1 MFFMEL
7 RLILVFLVS
16 LTVTWLTIP
25 WLIVFLKK
33 LKYGQSISE
42 YSLEEHKA
50 KTGTPTMGG
59 IAFVVIPVILFLVFF
74 FDVMDTNGWLLI
86 FSYVGYAMIGFWDD
100 VKIIIEKKNDGLPA
114 GFKFML
120 QIVLAAIF
128 YYFYKDIASSS
139 LVIPLLNWSLSLGWL
154 YGALVFFMLVG
165 ASNAVNLTDG
175 MDGLAAGTSFLAL
188 IPFIIFAYT
197 QSATTVAGF
206 ALAVLG
212 SLLAYLRY
220 NIYPAKIFMGDTG
233 SLPLGALLATMA
245 ILLKQEVLLV
255 LIGGVFV
262 YETLCVIIQIG
273 SVKLRKKRVFKYT
286 PIHYSFVLSGWK
298 EVRVVHFFWMLGF
311 IFALI
316 GVLIGNL

>member
-1 MFFMEL
+1 MEL
-7 RLILVFLVS
+7 RLILVFSVS
-16 LTVTWLTIP
+16 LIVTWLTIP

-59 IAFVVIPVILFLVFF
+59 IAFVVIPVVLFLVFF

-86 FSYVGYAMIGFWDD
+86 LSYIGYALIGFWDD

-114 GFKFML
+114 GFKFFL
-120 QIVLAAIF
+120 QIILAAIF

-139 LVIPLLNWSLSLGWL
+139 LVIPLVNWNLSLGWL

-188 IPFIIFAYT
+188 IPFIFFAIT
-197 QSATTVAGF
+197 QSAMTIAGF
-206 ALAVLG
+206 SLAVLG
-212 SLLAYLRY
+212 SLVAYLRY

-311 IFALI
+311 IFALM
-316 GVLIGNL
+316 GMLIGNL

>member
-1 MFFMEL
+1 MEL
-7 RLILVFLVS
+7 RLILVFFAS

-25 WLIVFLKK
+25 WLIGFLKK

-42 YSLEEHKA
+42 YSLDEHKA

-59 IAFVVIPVILFLVFF
+59 IAFVVIPVIMFFIFF
-74 FDVMDTNGWLLI
+74 FDVIDANVWLLI
-86 FSYVGYAMIGFWDD
+86 FSYLGYALIGFWDD
-100 VKIIIEKKNDGLPA
+100 IKIIIEKKNDGLPA
-114 GFKFML
+114 KFKFLL
-120 QIVLAAIF
+120 QVILALIF
-128 YYFYKDIASSS
+128 YFFYKDIASSS
-139 LVIPLLNWSLSLGWL
+139 IVIPVVNWTLTLGWL
-154 YGALVFFMLVG
+154 YAGLVFFMLVG

-188 IPFIIFAYT
+188 IPFIFFAVIGKEY
-197 QSATTVAGF
+197 AIAGF

-212 SLLAYLRY
+212 SLLAYLRF
-220 NIYPAKIFMGDTG
+220 NVYPAKIFMGDTG

-273 SVKLRKKRVFKYT
+273 SVKIRKKRVFKYT

-311 IFALI
+311 IFALL
-316 GVLIGNL
+316 GVFVGLL

>member
-1 MFFMEL
+1 MEL
-7 RLILVFLVS
+7 RLILIFFTS
-16 LTVTWLTIP
+16 LIVTWLTIP
-25 WLIVFLKK
+25 WLIRFLKK

-42 YSLEEHKA
+42 YSLDEHKA

-59 IAFVVIPVILFLVFF
+59 IAFVVIPILLFLVFF
-74 FDVMDTNGWLLI
+74 FDIMDTHGWLLI
-86 FSYVGYAMIGFWDD
+86 FSYLGYALIGFWDD

-114 GFKFML
+114 AFKFLL
-120 QIVLAAIF
+120 QGILAFVF

-139 LVIPLLNWSLSLGWL
+139 VVIPIVNLTLSLGWL
-154 YGALVFFMLVG
+154 YAVLLFFMLVG
-165 ASNAVNLTDG
+165 TSNAVNLTDG

-188 IPFIIFAYT
+188 IPFIYFAIT

-212 SLLAYLRY
+212 SLIAYLRF
-220 NIYPAKIFMGDTG
+220 NVYPAKIFMGDTG

-286 PIHYSFVLSGWK
+286 PIHYSFVISGWK

-311 IFALI
+311 IFALL
-316 GVLIGNL
+316 GVFLGSL

>member
-1 MFFMEL
+1 MEL
-7 RLILVFLVS
+7 RLILVFFAS

-25 WLIVFLKK
+25 WLIGFLKK

-42 YSLEEHKA
+42 YSLDEHKA

-59 IAFVVIPVILFLVFF
+59 IAFVVIPVIMFFIFF
-74 FDVMDTNGWLLI
+74 FDVIDANVWLLI
-86 FSYVGYAMIGFWDD
+86 FSYLGYALIGFWDD
-100 VKIIIEKKNDGLPA
+100 IKIIIEKKNDGLPA
-114 GFKFML
+114 KFKFLL
-120 QIVLAAIF
+120 QVILALIF
-128 YYFYKDIASSS
+128 YFFYKDIASSS
-139 LVIPLLNWSLSLGWL
+139 IVIPVVNWTLTLGWL
-154 YGALVFFMLVG
+154 YAGLVFFMLVG

-175 MDGLAAGTSFLAL
+175 MDGLAAGTTFLAL
-188 IPFIIFAYT
+188 IPFIFFAVIGKEY
-197 QSATTVAGF
+197 AIAGF

-212 SLLAYLRY
+212 SLLAYLRF
-220 NIYPAKIFMGDTG
+220 NVYPAKIFMGDTG

-273 SVKLRKKRVFKYT
+273 SVKIRKKRVFKYT

-311 IFALI
+311 IFALL
-316 GVLIGNL
+316 GVFVGLL

>member
-1 MFFMEL
+1 MEL
-7 RLILVFLVS
+7 RLILVFSVS
-16 LTVTWLTIP
+16 LIVTWLTIP

-59 IAFVVIPVILFLVFF
+59 IAFVVIPVVLFLVFF

-86 FSYVGYAMIGFWDD
+86 LSYIGYALIGFWDD

-114 GFKFML
+114 GFKFLL
-120 QIVLAAIF
+120 QIILAAIF

-139 LVIPLLNWSLSLGWL
+139 LVIPLVNWNISLGWL

-188 IPFIIFAYT
+188 IPFIFFAIT
-197 QSATTVAGF
+197 QSAMTIAGF
-206 ALAVLG
+206 SLAVLG
-212 SLLAYLRY
+212 SLVAYLRY

-311 IFALI
+311 IFALM

>member
-1 MFFMEL
+1 MEL
-7 RLILVFLVS
+7 RLILVFSVS
-16 LTVTWLTIP
+16 LIVTWLTIP

-59 IAFVVIPVILFLVFF
+59 IAFVVIPVVLFLVFF
-74 FDVMDTNGWLLI
+74 FDVMDANGWLLI
-86 FSYVGYAMIGFWDD
+86 LSYVGYALIGFWDD

-114 GFKFML
+114 GFKFLL
-120 QIVLAAIF
+120 QIILAAVF

-139 LVIPLLNWSLSLGWL
+139 LLIPLFNWNLSLGWL

-188 IPFIIFAYT
+188 IPFIFFAIS
-197 QSATTVAGF
+197 QSAMTIAGF
-206 ALAVLG
+206 SLAVLG

-311 IFALI
+311 IFALM

>member
-1 MFFMEL
+1 MEL
-7 RLILVFLVS
+7 RLIMIFLAS
-16 LTVTWLTIP
+16 LIVTWLTIP

-59 IAFVVIPVILFLVFF
+59 IAFVVVPVILFLVFF

-86 FSYVGYAMIGFWDD
+86 FSYVGYALIGFWDD

-114 GFKFML
+114 GFKFLL
-120 QIVLAAIF
+120 QIILAGIF

-139 LVIPLLNWSLSLGWL
+139 VVIPLVNWTLSLGWL

-188 IPFIIFAYT
+188 IPFIYFAIT

-206 ALAVLG
+206 SLAVLG
-212 SLLAYLRY
+212 SLVAYLRY

-286 PIHYSFVLSGWK
+286 PIHYSYVLSGWK

-311 IFALI
+311 IFALL

>member
-1 MFFMEL
+1 MEL
-7 RLILVFLVS
+7 RYILIFFAS
-16 LTVTWLTIP
+16 LIVTWLTIP
-25 WLIVFLKK
+25 WLIGFLKK

-42 YSLEEHKA
+42 YSLDEHKA

-59 IAFVVIPVILFLVFF
+59 IAFVVIPVLLFLVFF
-74 FDVMDTNGWLLI
+74 FDVIDINGWLLM
-86 FSYVGYAMIGFWDD
+86 FSYIGYALIGFWDD

-114 GFKFML
+114 AFKFLL
-120 QIVLAAIF
+120 QGILAFVF

-139 LVIPLLNWSLSLGWL
+139 VMIPLVNWTISLGWL
-154 YGALVFFMLVG
+154 YAVLLFFMLVG
-165 ASNAVNLTDG
+165 TSNAVNLTDG

-188 IPFIIFAYT
+188 IPFIYFAIT
-197 QSATTVAGF
+197 QSSTSVAGF

-212 SLLAYLRY
+212 SLIAYLRY
-220 NIYPAKIFMGDTG
+220 NVYPAKIFMGDTG

-273 SVKLRKKRVFKYT
+273 SVKIRKKRVFKYT

-298 EVRVVHFFWMLGF
+298 EVRVVQFFWMLGF
-311 IFALI
+311 IFALLGVFI
-316 GVLIGNL
+316 GSL

>member
-1 MFFMEL
+1 MEL
-7 RLILVFLVS
+7 RLILIFLAS
-16 LTVTWLTIP
+16 LIVTWLTIP

-86 FSYVGYAMIGFWDD
+86 FSYVGYALIGFWDD

-114 GFKFML
+114 GFKFLL
-120 QIVLAAIF
+120 QIILAGIF

-139 LVIPLLNWSLSLGWL
+139 VVIPLVNWSLSLGWL

-188 IPFIIFAYT
+188 IPFIYLAIT

-206 ALAVLG
+206 SLAVLG
-212 SLLAYLRY
+212 SLVAYLRY

-286 PIHYSFVLSGWK
+286 PIHYSYVLSGWK

-311 IFALI
+311 IFALL

>member
-1 MFFMEL
+1 MDL
-7 RLILVFLVS
+7 RLIMIFITS
-16 LTVTWLTIP
+16 LIVTWLTIP

-42 YSLEEHKA
+42 YSLDEHKA

-59 IAFVVIPVILFLVFF
+59 VAFVVIPVILFLIFF
-74 FDVMDTNGWLLI
+74 FEDMDTNGWLLM
-86 FSYVGYAMIGFWDD
+86 FSYVGYALIGFWDD

-114 GFKFML
+114 GFKFLL
-120 QIVLAAIF
+120 QIILAVIF
-128 YYFYKDIASSS
+128 YYIYKDIASSTV
-139 LVIPLLNWSLSLGWL
+139 VIPLVNWTLSLGWL
-154 YGALVFFMLVG
+154 YAVLVFFMLVG

-188 IPFIIFAYT
+188 IPFIYFAIT
-197 QSATTVAGF
+197 QSATSVAGF

-212 SLLAYLRY
+212 SLLAYLRF
-220 NIYPAKIFMGDTG
+220 NVYPARIFMGDTG

-255 LIGGVFV
+255 IIGGVFV

-273 SVKLRKKRVFKYT
+273 SVKLRNKRVFKYT

-298 EVRVVHFFWMLGF
+298 EVRVVHFFWILGF
-311 IFALI
+311 ICAVL
-316 GVLIGNL
+316 GVFLGSL

>member
-1 MFFMEL
+1 MEL
-7 RLILVFLVS
+7 RLILIFFAS
-16 LTVTWLTIP
+16 LIVTWLTIP
-25 WLIVFLKK
+25 WLISFLKK

-42 YSLEEHKA
+42 YSLDEHKA

-59 IAFVVIPVILFLVFF
+59 IAFVIIPILLFLVFF
-74 FDVMDTNGWLLI
+74 FDVMDANGWLLM
-86 FSYVGYAMIGFWDD
+86 FSYVGYALIGFWDD

-114 GFKFML
+114 AFKFLL
-120 QIVLAAIF
+120 QGILAFVF

-139 LVIPLLNWSLSLGWL
+139 VVIPLVNWTVSLGWL
-154 YGALVFFMLVG
+154 YAVLLFFMLVG
-165 ASNAVNLTDG
+165 TSNAVNLTDG

-188 IPFIIFAYT
+188 IPFIYFAIT
-197 QSATTVAGF
+197 QSSTSVAGF

-220 NIYPAKIFMGDTG
+220 NVYPAKIFMGDTG

-273 SVKLRKKRVFKYT
+273 SVKIRKKRVFKYT

-298 EVRVVHFFWMLGF
+298 EVRVVQFFWMLGF
-311 IFALI
+311 FFALLGVFI
-316 GVLIGNL
+316 GSL

>member
-1 MFFMEL
+1 MEL
-7 RLILVFLVS
+7 RLILIFFAS
-16 LTVTWLTIP
+16 LIVTWLTIP
-25 WLIVFLKK
+25 WLISFLKK

-42 YSLEEHKA
+42 YSLDEHKA

-59 IAFVVIPVILFLVFF
+59 IAFVVIPVLLFLVFF
-74 FDVMDTNGWLLI
+74 FDVMDANGWLLM
-86 FSYVGYAMIGFWDD
+86 FSYIGYALIGFWDD

-114 GFKFML
+114 AFKFLL
-120 QIVLAAIF
+120 QGILAFVF

-139 LVIPLLNWSLSLGWL
+139 VVIPLVNWTISLGWL
-154 YGALVFFMLVG
+154 YAVLLFFMLVG
-165 ASNAVNLTDG
+165 TSNAVNLTDG

-188 IPFIIFAYT
+188 IPFIYFAIT
-197 QSATTVAGF
+197 QSSTSVAGF

-220 NIYPAKIFMGDTG
+220 NVYPAKIFMGDTG

-273 SVKLRKKRVFKYT
+273 SVKIRKKRVFKYT

-298 EVRVVHFFWMLGF
+298 EVRVVQFFWMLGF
-311 IFALI
+311 FFALLGIFI
-316 GVLIGNL
+316 GSL

>member
-1 MFFMEL
+1 MEL
-7 RLILVFLVS
+7 RLILIFITS
-16 LTVTWLTIP
+16 LIVTWLTIP
-25 WLIVFLKK
+25 WLIRFLRK

-42 YSLEEHKA
+42 YSLDEHKA

-59 IAFVVIPVILFLVFF
+59 IAFVVIPIGLFLIFF

-86 FSYVGYAMIGFWDD
+86 FSYLGYALIGFWDD

-114 GFKFML
+114 AFKFLL
-120 QIVLAAIF
+120 QGILAFVF

-139 LVIPLLNWSLSLGWL
+139 VVIPIANWTLSLGWL
-154 YGALVFFMLVG
+154 YAVLLFFMLVG
-165 ASNAVNLTDG
+165 TSNAVNLTDG

-188 IPFIIFAYT
+188 IPFIYFAIT

-206 ALAVLG
+206 SLAVLG
-212 SLLAYLRY
+212 SLVAYLRF
-220 NIYPAKIFMGDTG
+220 NVYPAKIFMGDTG

-273 SVKLRKKRVFKYT
+273 SVKIRKKRVFKYT
-286 PIHYSFVLSGWK
+286 PIHYSFVISGWK

-311 IFALI
+311 IFALL
-316 GVLIGNL
+316 GVFLGSL

>member
-1 MFFMEL
+1 MDL
-7 RLILVFLVS
+7 RLILIFFTS
-16 LTVTWLTIP
+16 LIVTWLTIP

-42 YSLEEHKA
+42 YSLDEHKA

-59 IAFVVIPVILFLVFF
+59 IAFVVIPVILFMVFF
-74 FDVMDTNGWLLI
+74 FKDMDTHGWLLV
-86 FSYVGYAMIGFWDD
+86 FSYVGYALIGFWDD

-114 GFKFML
+114 GFKFLL
-120 QIVLAAIF
+120 QIILAVIF
-128 YYFYKDIASSS
+128 YFFYKDIASSTV
-139 LVIPLLNWSLSLGWL
+139 VIPLVNWTLSLGWL
-154 YGALVFFMLVG
+154 YAVLVFFMLVG

-188 IPFIIFAYT
+188 IPFIYFAIT
-197 QSATTVAGF
+197 QSATSIAGF

-212 SLLAYLRY
+212 SLVAYLRF
-220 NIYPAKIFMGDTG
+220 NVYPARIFMGDTG

-255 LIGGVFV
+255 IIGGVFV

-311 IFALI
+311 IFALL
-316 GVLIGNL
+316 GVFFGSL

>member
-1 MFFMEL
+1 MEL
-7 RLILVFLVS
+7 RFILIFFAS
-16 LTVTWLTIP
+16 LIVTWLTIP

-42 YSLEEHKA
+42 YSLDEHKA

-59 IAFVVIPVILFLVFF
+59 IAFVVIPVFLFLVFF
-74 FDVMDTNGWLLI
+74 FDVMDANGWLLM
-86 FSYVGYAMIGFWDD
+86 FSYIGYALIGFWDD
-100 VKIIIEKKNDGLPA
+100 AKIIIEKKNDGLPA
-114 GFKFML
+114 AFKFLL
-120 QIVLAAIF
+120 QGILAFIF

-139 LVIPLLNWSLSLGWL
+139 VVIPLVNWTISLGWL
-154 YGALVFFMLVG
+154 YAVLLFFMLVG
-165 ASNAVNLTDG
+165 TSNAVNLTDG

-188 IPFIIFAYT
+188 IPFIYFAIT
-197 QSATTVAGF
+197 QSSTSVAGF

-220 NIYPAKIFMGDTG
+220 NVYPAKIFMGDTG

-273 SVKLRKKRVFKYT
+273 SVKIRKKRVFKYT

-298 EVRVVHFFWMLGF
+298 EVRVVQFFWLLGF
-311 IFALI
+311 IFALLGVFI
-316 GVLIGNL
+316 GSL

>member
-1 MFFMEL
+1 MEL
-7 RLILVFLVS
+7 RLILVFSVS
-16 LTVTWLTIP
+16 LIVTWLTIP

-59 IAFVVIPVILFLVFF
+59 IAFVVIPVVLFLVFF
-74 FDVMDTNGWLLI
+74 FDVMDANGWLLI
-86 FSYVGYAMIGFWDD
+86 LSYVGYALIGFWDD

-114 GFKFML
+114 GFKFLL
-120 QIVLAAIF
+120 QIILAAVF

-139 LVIPLLNWSLSLGWL
+139 LLIPLVNWNLSLGWL

-188 IPFIIFAYT
+188 IPFIFFAIS
-197 QSATTVAGF
+197 QSAMTIAGF
-206 ALAVLG
+206 SLAVLG

-311 IFALI
+311 IFALM